1 MSHQGCKC
9 VKCSEASSICSGS
22 IWKQHETVNNNISK
36 AQLKKISSNKTPL
49 RSCAPINIILCVP
62 NKPWVNSSK
71 CFWIKKKEALSCLW
85 VSPSTSQHAF
95 YFSIHLIISAFYSPP
110 IYDPK
115 QALTRKMTSYRLFS
129 GVQCSKITRRPAKGK
144 TGGTCFFATVF
155 PRWSCGG
162 SCVIGD
168 LINRWICCIAIPGRE
183 LLPEQPHHKH
193 CRLMVG
199 NYDLLVATCA
209 RTDCWINFEL
219 SVGVARC
226 EQ

>member
-1 MSHQGCKC
+1 MLLDKKRRHYHVC
-9 VKCSEASSICSGS
+9 VCL
-22 IWKQHETVNNNISK
+22 H
-36 AQLKKISSNKTPL
+36 LL
-49 RSCAPINIILCVP
+49 
-62 NKPWVNSSK
+62 
-71 CFWIKKKEALSCLW
+71 LSM
-85 VSPSTSQHAF
+85 HF
-95 YFSIHLIISAFYSPP
+95 ISAFIWSFLPFIVHP
-110 IYDPK
+110 S
-115 QALTRKMTSYRLFS
+115 MTPNKHWQEKWHLIVS
-129 GVQCSKITRRPAKGK
+129 QCSKITRRPAKGK

-168 LINRWICCIAIPGRE
+168 LINRWICCIAIPGRA

-219 SVGVARC
+219 SVGVAQC

>member
-1 MSHQGCKC
+1 M
-9 VKCSEASSICSGS
+9 
-22 IWKQHETVNNNISK
+22 
-36 AQLKKISSNKTPL
+36 LL
-49 RSCAPINIILCVP
+49 D
-62 NKPWVNSSK
+62 
-71 CFWIKKKEALSCLW
+71 KKKEALSCLW

-209 RTDCWINFEL
+209 LWALSGGSTMWAVASFIHHKGRRKSSRWILQIGKYKKKKNIIHL
-219 SVGVARC
+219 YLDALQLYGIIQNVNLD
-226 EQ
+226 

>member
-1 MSHQGCKC
+1 MLLDKKNRHYHVCECLHLLLSMHFIS
-9 VKCSEASSICSGS
+9 VF
-22 IWKQHETVNNNISK
+22 IWSFLPFIVHPSMT
-36 AQLKKISSNKTPL
+36 
-49 RSCAPINIILCVP
+49 P
-62 NKPWVNSSK
+62 NKHWQEK
-71 CFWIKKKEALSCLW
+71 W
-85 VSPSTSQHAF
+85 
-95 YFSIHLIISAFYSPP
+95 HLIVSSAECSAAKSRE
-110 IYDPK
+110 D
-115 QALTRKMTSYRLFS
+115 LRKVKR
-129 GVQCSKITRRPAKGK
+129 
-144 TGGTCFFATVF
+144 GTCFFATVF